1 MFGTM
6 IVGYLTDNLR
16 IKKMK
21 AYILIAMMI
30 VSFNSS
36 AADIGKDKYMHVVAT
51 TAISTA
57 FKFYGYSETE
67 SFWGGVIAGAT
78 KEAASYVFL
87 NVKPDLG
94 DMVANTIGAYIGSKS
109 NFEFTIVRTPFETR
123 KQISYTW
130 IF

>member
-1 MFGTM
+1 
-6 IVGYLTDNLR
+6 
-16 IKKMK
+16 MK
-21 AYILIAMMI
+21 VYILIAMMI

-51 TAISTA
+51 TAISAA

-109 NFEFTIVRTPFETR
+109 NFTFGIVNNEFETIY
-123 KQISYTW
+123 KSSYTCK
-130 IF
+130 F